1 MASYI
6 VMTQGDDIISYPV
19 DTDAGR
25 ALALRAMFDAG
36 TTEVP
41 VYVGEPDGTGESYES
56 GKLIPTTEELEQ
68 LEEEAVLKVARAHS
82 FRMRESA
89 DGSCKLLTATGAVFS
104 SCATWGETLD
114 LLSDRGMY

>member
-1 MASYI
+1 MTSYI

-56 GKLIPTTEELEQ
+56 GKLIPTARELAELEQ
-68 LEEEAVLKVARAHS
+68 QAVQNAARKHNLL
-82 FRMRESA
+82 MRTSA
-89 DGSCKLLTATGAVFS
+89 DGACKLLTFGGELVL
-104 SCATWGETLD
+104 SCATWGETLEQ
-114 LLSDRGMY
+114 LSSRGMY